1 MTIKDIILTCDD
13 FKNLQNEIQLGKNA
27 KTIMLISKDEHYSY
41 EFAKLLSCLIF
52 NGGEW
57 QENENYYK
65 VEADSHPD
73 LKTYPSKNQLL
84 VADSEEIVFESSVKP
99 IFANKKIFI
108 IKNIE
113 KSMEASQNKL
123 LKTLEEPA
131 KDCFFIITTTNANL
145 VLPTIK
151 SRCSKV
157 ELGKINR
164 KIMSQFIEG
173 ENGEIITALSDG
185 LIGKAEKLSKVKNLK
200 AMFEGVLDCV
210 TRLAS
215 SKEVLVFSKKLA
227 NFKDDFDLF
236 VEMFS
241 LLIEELLYL
250 RVGKKQLLR
259 LKSAGERL
267 EKVAADYS
275 FEALIEIQ
283 KNILKA
289 EKEMLFN
296 CNFMLVVENL
306 LLNILEVKYLCK

>member
-1 MTIKDIILTCDD
+1 
-13 FKNLQNEIQLGKNA
+13 
-27 KTIMLISKDEHYSY
+27 
-41 EFAKLLSCLIF
+41 
-52 NGGEW
+52 
-57 QENENYYK
+57 
-65 VEADSHPD
+65 
-73 LKTYPSKNQLL
+73 
-84 VADSEEIVFESSVKP
+84 
-99 IFANKKIFI
+99 
-108 IKNIE
+108 
-113 KSMEASQNKL
+113 
-123 LKTLEEPA
+123 
-131 KDCFFIITTTNANL
+131 
-145 VLPTIK
+145 
-151 SRCSKV
+151 
-157 ELGKINR
+157 
-164 KIMSQFIEG
+164 
-173 ENGEIITALSDG
+173 
-185 LIGKAEKLSKVKNLK
+185 
-200 AMFEGVLDCV
+200 MFEGVLDCV

-227 NFKDDFDLF
+227 HFKDDFDLF

-259 LKSAGERL
+259 LKSVGERL